1 MFKGHSFISSSEQGR
16 SWSEEGRVTS
26 HSRVFT
32 NRSVFN
38 PYLRPTHLIIHSLS
52 VGYDLYY
59 VDYELFCVLGIW

>member
-1 MFKGHSFISSSEQGR
+1 MSMGEAG
-16 SWSEEGRVTS
+16 SEEGRVTS
-26 HSRVFT
+26 HSRVFK

-52 VGYDLYY
+52 VGYDLHY